1 MEKVGMNSIE
11 VLMTIGLVYGM
22 LKFWKWKLQGGY
34 DIELNNN
41 AYGIFLGGQ
50 LLALLLIIIGS
61 IDPQNSAYLEGLTM
75 FGDGALN
82 YWTAIGVQVF
92 GVVIIYMLS
101 NVISHLMFN
110 ITLKAQSSI
119 YDEIALG
126 NFAAAIVISILTLI
140 IGYVSSYFLLRT
152 YLFEWVN
159 TSAGLVPLT

>member
-1 MEKVGMNSIE
+1 MEKAGMNSIE

-50 LLALLLIIIGS
+50 LLALLLIIVGS

-82 YWTAIGVQVF
+82 YWTAIVW
-92 GVVIIYMLS
+92 
-101 NVISHLMFN
+101 HL
-110 ITLKAQSSI
+110 
-119 YDEIALG
+119 
-126 NFAAAIVISILTLI
+126 
-140 IGYVSSYFLLRT
+140 
-152 YLFEWVN
+152 
-159 TSAGLVPLT
+159 